1 MFNNRNLPFRSS
13 PSRLTS
19 VQAALVLL
27 AIGITSQAEA
37 RKRPKN
43 SREPLDS
50 TTDAGSQGVA
60 TVAPKNATEK
70 QAARYSREALGVDF
84 EAGHFFL
91 GEGKLREAIRICES
105 ACSVPF
111 QSRLH
116 RDLGFLYVSGLEH
129 LDDAREQFSVAATMD
144 PTVALTPDMRISG
157 VTEVFDK
164 AITKGSKNTRKRRL
178 AQSESEKPE
187 AELEPDLT
195 PAQEEPAGDRNLDV
209 SSAPDNAAQMDLVR
223 NWFTLSIQQ
232 DWVYHARTLEA
243 CGPSGP
249 YRCFDADKV
258 YRVLAPGQ
266 FGGNQVSGGGA
277 LPGMLRLLVGF
288 DRVVHPHLSL
298 GIRVGSVISGK
309 APTLANDQSVLG
321 FHGEA
326 RVALWIGPDVFSHAG
341 LRPYVFLSGGI
352 AEADGRIVVDFTV
365 PRDSTTYKLDA
376 WKRSG
381 HSFVGPG
388 LGVQAAFTKYSGP
401 LVEFRYM
408 QFLSPNVPVLGGQ
421 LGYAIGF

>member
-1 MFNNRNLPFRSS
+1 M
-13 PSRLTS
+13 
-19 VQAALVLL
+19 
-27 AIGITSQAEA
+27 
-37 RKRPKN
+37 
-43 SREPLDS
+43 
-50 TTDAGSQGVA
+50 
-60 TVAPKNATEK
+60 VAPKNATEK

-91 GEGKLREAIRICES
+91 GEGKLREAIHICES

-116 RDLGFLYVSGLEH
+116 RDLGFLYVTGLEH

-144 PTVALTPDMRISG
+144 PTVALTPGMLIPD

-164 AITKGSKNTRKRRL
+164 AITKGSKKTSKR
-178 AQSESEKPE
+178 APSESEKPE

-195 PAQEEPAGDRNLDV
+195 PAQEEPTGDRNLDA
-209 SSAPDNAAQMDLVR
+209 SPAPDNVAKMGLVR
-223 NWFTLSIQQ
+223 NWLTLSIQQ
-232 DWVYHARTLEA
+232 DWVYHSRTLEA
-243 CGPSGP
+243 CGPGGS

-258 YRVLAPGQ
+258 YRVLGPGQ

-277 LPGMLRLLVGF
+277 LPGTLRLLVGF

-309 APTLANDQSVLG
+309 APTVASDQSFLY

-326 RVALWIGPDVFSHAG
+326 RVALWFGPDVFSRAG

-381 HSFVGPG
+381 HSFVSPG
-388 LGVQAAFTKYSGP
+388 LGVQAAFTKYGGP
-401 LVEFRYM
+401 VVEFRYM
-408 QFLSPNVPVLGGQ
+408 QFFSPNVPVLGGQ